1 MNLALFDVDGTLTAT
16 NRVDNDCYAAALAE
30 AFGLRVRSEE
40 WHQLTH
46 VTDSGILAELLTG
59 NRGAGPT
66 AKETARFQDIFLDR
80 LQAAYE
86 QDPTAFAPIPGA
98 IELLRAIEARPDWQ
112 AAAATGGFGRS
123 ARFKLRSAGFEI
135 DRLPLASADDHF
147 DRTEIV
153 RTGLDRAGRAYGTN
167 RFDRVV
173 SVGDG
178 SWDIAVARKLGF
190 GFVGIG
196 DPDRMKQ
203 LGAPVARRTM
213 APAEE
218 FLDLLAS
225 APAL

>member
-16 NRVDNDCYAAALAE
+16 NRVDNDCYAAALTE

-46 VTDSGILAELLTG
+46 VTDSGIMAELLAG
-59 NRGAGPT
+59 KRGAGPT
-66 AKETARFQDIFLDR
+66 AEETARFQEIFLNR
-80 LQAAYE
+80 LRSAHE
-86 QDPTAFAPIPGA
+86 KDPAAFAPIPGA
-98 IELLRAIEARPDWQ
+98 IELLRAIEARPDWR

-153 RTGLDRAGRAYGTN
+153 KTGLDRAGQAYGTT

-178 SWDIAVARKLGF
+178 SWDVAVARKLGL

-196 DPDRMKQ
+196 DPNRMKQ

-213 APAEE
+213 APVDE
-218 FLDLLAS
+218 FLELLAS
-225 APAL
+225 ASAP